1 MKNKQTAV
9 QKLATIIEDRI
20 GISTMANQNESAI
33 VGYQMALVGIK
44 LDIQELLKIE
54 SQQLEHCAMHFA
66 AYAHTCLLLHK
77 PMDGE
82 NEFEKY
88 YFETYGKDN

>member
-1 MKNKQTAV
+1 MIKKQTAV

-20 GISTMANQNESAI
+20 GISTMANQNEAAI

-54 SQQLEHCAMHFA
+54 QQQLEHCAMHFTN
-66 AYAHTCLLLHK
+66 YANTCILLHK
-77 PMDGE
+77 QMDGE
-82 NEFEKY
+82 NEFEQY
-88 YFETYGKDN
+88 YFENYAKDS